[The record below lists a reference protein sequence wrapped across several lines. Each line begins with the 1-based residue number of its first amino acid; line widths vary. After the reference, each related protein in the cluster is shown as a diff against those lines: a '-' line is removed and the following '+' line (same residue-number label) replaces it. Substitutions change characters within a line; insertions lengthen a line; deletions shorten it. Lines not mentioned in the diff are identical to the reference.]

1 MDFVDDQLTAGRMLW
16 NLTVVD
22 TFSQF
27 SPAIDA
33 RFSYQRLGFVAT
45 LETPWPMFFWQRG
58 SIVGHE
64 SRGLS
69 EGAHAQTVID

>member
-1 MDFVDDQLTAGRMLW
+1 MDFVDDHLTAGRVLW

-45 LETPWPMFFWQRG
+45 FETPRPNVFLAARKYRG
-58 SIVGHE
+58 TWI
-64 SRGLS
+64 
-69 EGAHAQTVID
+69 